1 MLGSGRS
8 APREPA
14 PKTKIIVMK
23 KLLLALI
30 AMSVLGL
37 TSAFAGEAKD
47 CKKCSGADK
56 NAACT
61 CKCDS
66 DKGTCLKDGKDAK
79 PAPSTEKKS

>member
-1 MLGSGRS
+1 
-8 APREPA
+8 
-14 PKTKIIVMK
+14 MK

-30 AMSVLGL
+30 GMSVLGL
-37 TSAFAGEAKD
+37 TSAFAGESTE

-61 CKCDS
+61 CKACDK
-66 DKGTCLKDGKDAK
+66 DKESCPKDGKDAK

>member
-1 MLGSGRS
+1 
-8 APREPA
+8 
-14 PKTKIIVMK
+14 MK

-30 AMSVLGL
+30 ATSVLGL
-37 TSAFAGEAKD
+37 TSAFAGDAKD

-61 CKCDS
+61 CKCD
-66 DKGTCLKDGKDAK
+66 DKGTCTKDSKDAK

>member
-1 MLGSGRS
+1 MLGSSRP
-8 APREPA
+8 ATREPA
-14 PKTKIIVMK
+14 PQTKNIVMK

-61 CKCDS
+61 CKCDKES
-66 DKGTCLKDGKDAK
+66 CPKDGKDAK
-79 PAPSTEKKS
+79 PAPSTEKKN